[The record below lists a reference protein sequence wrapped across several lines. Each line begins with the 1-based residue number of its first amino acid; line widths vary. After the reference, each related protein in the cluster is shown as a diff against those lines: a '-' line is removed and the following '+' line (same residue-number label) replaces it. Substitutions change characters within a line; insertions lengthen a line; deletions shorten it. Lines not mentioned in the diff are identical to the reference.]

1 MEELTF
7 RVLPTL
13 QVVHHLVPL
22 KSFRSFQPSIGI
34 CHPGVAMGW
43 CDSHFVAT
51 KTLEW
56 MNWKNPWDFEVV
68 QFPAIYFFQTT
79 CFVIEGGPF
88 FGPRPKIGRVGMEP
102 RKLSGEHGVD
112 WGGGRRA
119 PWHIWSWLNRSW
131 NWRISKT
138 VATWTCCGS
147 TMPKS
152 QVVQSI
158 RFEMIVWIV

>member
-43 CDSHFVAT
+43 CDR
-51 KTLEW
+51 
-56 MNWKNPWDFEVV
+56 
-68 QFPAIYFFQTT
+68 
-79 CFVIEGGPF
+79 IEGGPF

-112 WGGGRRA
+112 
-119 PWHIWSWLNRSW
+119 
-131 NWRISKT
+131 
-138 VATWTCCGS
+138 
-147 TMPKS
+147 
-152 QVVQSI
+152 
-158 RFEMIVWIV
+158 